1 MTPRPPT
8 LPRELVLASA
18 GSGKTYHISSRIIG
32 LLALGERPE
41 AVLASTFT
49 RKAAAEILDRVLLRL
64 ARGAVSLDGSRELA
78 AAAWLGGE
86 GVPPPG
92 FLDRESCTRLLG
104 ELVRSLHRANMG
116 TLDSFFVRVAGSFAR
131 ELGLPPGW
139 EMAEGPLQDR
149 MRSEALEAVLAAGDP
164 AVTAELLR
172 LLGRG
177 QVKRGVHSDLLDR
190 VDALLELWR
199 EADPA
204 VADPWAVEL
213 ASTLPAPAGGGGAP
227 GAPAT
232 GTPPSAS
239 QGPGRAAG
247 TGTPSPNE
255 IRRRCGALSDA
266 LKGIAI
272 PLTKAGEPNKNW
284 FKELPRVA
292 GAIRDRDWSALFAKG
307 IGAKMVEEGVL
318 VSASAITYSRH
329 SPSPELARLLDE
341 AATLAR
347 ADLAPQLRRQGEAL
361 GRLAARY
368 QEEFT
373 RVQQRAGGFRFN
385 DVTYL
390 LGTGGRL
397 QDTDQL
403 FFRLDARIRH
413 ILLDEFQDTS
423 LPQWHVLEPLM
434 EEILS
439 GAQGERSA
447 VMVADPKQSIY
458 GWRGARPAL
467 VRHVG
472 RRFHLTG
479 EKLEKSYRSG
489 PVILEAVS
497 RVFQDLPSNP
507 VVEDLEGAET
517 AEKWLQDFYP
527 QAASDPGKVGYVRLE
542 AGPATQ
548 GRRSVQGD
556 LLYHAA
562 GLVRDLHRQA
572 PRATVGV
579 LVRTNRVVT
588 YLIALLRQLK
598 VPASGEGGTALTDA
612 APVNAL
618 LALLRLADHP
628 GHTLARYHVAA
639 TPLGEVVGYG
649 QYRDAAGADRLAR
662 RVRDRLL
669 HEGYGST
676 LDHWARE
683 LRPSCDSREQARLL
697 QLVELGFLW
706 DSRKTLRPGDFVRFV
721 EDQRVEEPTG
731 ARVRVMTVHQSKGL
745 QFDAVVLPDLHQS
758 LKERPNLTGV
768 TPLRDEDTGKVL
780 RVFPAVDKATRALFP
795 EIREACDQARSLRLR
810 DDLSALYVAMTRP
823 RHALYM
829 VVPADGERGP
839 GSAKSSA
846 RLLRAAL
853 APGEPADLV
862 GKALYEDGEE
872 DWFRRLWEEDT
883 RTMAVPDTP
892 DERPAAPSPSALPG
906 ATVPAAPAFPAPDP
920 AGSHPVPLRPVTG
933 GRERN
938 LPRRSPSDM
947 EGGDSVDLAALFRT
961 DLTGEARL
969 RGTVV
974 HAWCEAIEWME
985 DGLPGNES
993 LRAMAARVAPGLSA
1007 RRIDTWIREFREWMD
1022 APAIR
1027 GALSRA
1033 AYSPGARVER
1043 ELPFLHRQ
1051 AEGLLQGYVDR
1062 LVLVEEGGQVLEA
1075 EVLDFKTDILD
1086 PSDAGALAA
1095 RVEHYRPQIDA
1106 YREAVAARY
1115 RLDLRRV
1122 AGTLLFLRT
1131 GVARAVG
1138 P

>member
-64 ARGAVSLDGSRELA
+64 ARGAVSHEGARELA

-86 GVPPPG
+86 AGPPPG

-149 MRSEALEAVLAAGDP
+149 MRSEALEGVLAAGDP

-177 QVKRGVHSDLLDR
+177 QVKRGVHSDLLDK

-213 ASTLPAPAGGGGAP
+213 ASTPPGGGPGSP

-232 GTPPSAS
+232 GTP
-239 QGPGRAAG
+239 
-247 TGTPSPNE
+247 SPHE
-255 IRRRCGALSDA
+255 IQRRCGALADA

-272 PLTKAGEPNKNW
+272 PLTKAGKPNKNW
-284 FKELPRVA
+284 ALELPRLVTAVA
-292 GAIRDRDWSALFAKG
+292 ARDWAGLFAKG
-307 IGAKMVEEGVL
+307 LGAKMVEDGFL

-347 ADLAPQLRRQGEAL
+347 VDLAPQLRRQGEAL

-373 RVQQRAGGFRFN
+373 RVQQSRGGFRFN

-413 ILLDEFQDTS
+413 LLLDEFQDTS
-423 LPQWHVLEPLM
+423 LPQWYVLEPLM

-472 RRFHLTG
+472 RRFRLTG

-507 VVEDLEGAET
+507 VVEDLEGVET

-527 QAASDPGKVGYVRLE
+527 QKASDPGKVGYVRLE

-548 GRRSVQGD
+548 GRRTVQGD
-556 LLYHAA
+556 LLHHAA
-562 GLVRDLHRQA
+562 GLVRDLHLQA

-588 YLIALLRQLK
+588 YLIALLRQLQ

-669 HEGYGST
+669 QDGYGST

-683 LRPSCDSREQARLL
+683 LRSSCDPREQARLL

-706 DSRKTLRPGDFVRFV
+706 DTRSTLRPGDFVRFV

-768 TPLRDEDTGKVL
+768 TPLRDDDTGKVL

-795 EIREACDQARSLRLR
+795 EIREAGDQARSLRLR

-829 VVPADGERGP
+829 VVPADGEKGP

-846 RLLRAAL
+846 RLLREAL

-872 DWFRRLWEEDT
+872 DWFRRLQEKDS
-883 RTMAVPDTP
+883 RPMAVPDTP
-892 DERPAAPSPSALPG
+892 GERPAAVSPFAGPG
-906 ATVPAAPAFPAPDP
+906 ATVSAAPAFPAAGP
-920 AGSHPVPLRPVTG
+920 AAVPPAPSPSAGTQPVHLRPVM
-933 GRERN
+933 GRRGRN

-974 HAWCEAIEWME
+974 HAWCEAVEWME
-985 DGLPGNES
+985 DGLPGDES
-993 LRAMAARVAPGLSA
+993 LRATAARVAPGLSA
-1007 RRIDTWIREFREWMD
+1007 RRIDAWIGEFREWMD

-1027 GALSRA
+1027 GALSLA
-1033 AYSPGARVER
+1033 AYPPGARVER
-1043 ELPFLHRQ
+1043 ELPFLHRRP
-1051 AEGLLQGYVDR
+1051 EGLLQGYIDR
-1062 LVLVEEGGQVLEA
+1062 LVLTGEGGSVLEA
-1075 EVLDFKTDILD
+1075 EVLDFKTDVLD
-1086 PSDAGALAA
+1086 ASNAGALVRRA
-1095 RVEHYRPQIDA
+1095 EHYRPQIDA

-1115 RLDLRRV
+1115 RLDLRQV
-1122 AGTLLFLRT
+1122 SGTLLFLRA

>member
-1 MTPRPPT
+1 MTTRPTT

-64 ARGAVSLDGSRELA
+64 ARGAVSDEEARELA
-78 AAAWLGGE
+78 AAACLEAGPG
-86 GVPPPG
+86 PPPG
-92 FLDRESCTRLLG
+92 FLDRESCTRLMG

-149 MRSEALEAVLAAGDP
+149 MRSEALEAVLATGDP

-177 QVKRGVHSDLLDR
+177 QVKRGVHSDLLDK
-190 VDALLELWR
+190 VDALLELAR
-199 EADPA
+199 EADPS
-204 VADPWAVEL
+204 VENPWAVEL
-213 ASTLPAPAGGGGAP
+213 AAPPAPSP
-227 GAPAT
+227 GELPH
-232 GTPPSAS
+232 
-239 QGPGRAAG
+239 
-247 TGTPSPNE
+247 
-255 IRRRCGALSDA
+255 RCQALANA
-266 LKGIAI
+266 LEGMAI

-284 FKELPRVA
+284 ATELPRLMKAVET
-292 GAIRDRDWSALFAKG
+292 RDWSELFARG
-307 IGAKMVEEGVL
+307 LGAKMVEEGVL
-318 VSASAITYSRH
+318 VSASAITYCRQC
-329 SPSPELARLLDE
+329 PTPELALLLDE
-341 AATLAR
+341 AAILAR
-347 ADLAPQLRRQGEAL
+347 VDLAPRLRRQGEAL
-361 GRLAARY
+361 GRLAAGY
-368 QEEFT
+368 QEEFS
-373 RVQQRAGGFRFN
+373 RVQQSRGGFRFS
-385 DVTYL
+385 DVTHL
-390 LGTGGRL
+390 LATGGRL

-413 ILLDEFQDTS
+413 LLLDEFQDTS

-472 RRFHLTG
+472 TRFGLTG

-489 PVILEAVS
+489 PVILRAVS

-507 VVEDLEGAET
+507 VVEDLEGVET

-527 QAASDPGKVGYVRLE
+527 QEASDPRKVGYARLE
-542 AGPATQ
+542 VGPAIQ
-548 GRRSVQGD
+548 GRRAVQRD
-556 LLYHAA
+556 LLHHAA
-562 GLVRDLHRQA
+562 ELVRDLHLRA

-579 LVRTNRVVT
+579 LVRTNRVVA
-588 YLIALLRQLK
+588 YLIALLRQLQ

-639 TPLGEVVGYG
+639 TPLGAVVGYG
-649 QYRDAAGADRLAR
+649 HHQDSAGATRLAR
-662 RVRDRLL
+662 HVRDRLL
-669 HEGYGST
+669 RDGYGAT
-676 LDHWARE
+676 LDHWVRD

-706 DSRKTLRPGDFVRFV
+706 DSRSTLRPGDFVRFV
-721 EDQRVEEPTG
+721 EGQRVEEPTG

-758 LKERPNLTGV
+758 LGERSNLTGV
-768 TPLRDEDTGKVL
+768 IPLRDDDTGKVL

-795 EIREACDQARSLRLR
+795 EIQEASEQARALRLR

-862 GKALYEDGEE
+862 GKALYEDGEV
-872 DWFRRLWEEDT
+872 DCFPPSAAASAATVSAAPVLSAARQPSAT
-883 RTMAVPDTP
+883 SPAVP
-892 DERPAAPSPSALPG
+892 R
-906 ATVPAAPAFPAPDP
+906 
-920 AGSHPVPLRPVTG
+920 PVPLRPVTG
-933 GRERN
+933 GRGRN

-947 EGGDSVDLAALFRT
+947 EGGDLVDLAALFRA

-969 RGTVV
+969 RGTVI
-974 HAWCEAIEWME
+974 HAWCEGVEWAE
-985 DGLPGNES
+985 DGLPGNAS
-993 LRAMAARVAPGLSA
+993 LWATAARVAPGLSA
-1007 RRIDTWIREFREWMD
+1007 HRIDTWIGEFREWMD

-1033 AYSPGARVER
+1033 AYPPGARVER
-1043 ELPFLHRQ
+1043 EIPFLHRQ
-1051 AEGLLQGYVDR
+1051 AEGLLQGYIDR
-1062 LVLVEEGGQVLEA
+1062 LVLVEEGGRVVGA
-1075 EVLDFKTDILD
+1075 EVLDFKTDVMD
-1086 PSDAGALAA
+1086 PSDAGMLAT
-1095 RVEHYRPQIDA
+1095 RVDHYRPQIDA
-1106 YREAVAARY
+1106 YREAVAGRY
-1115 RLDLRRV
+1115 RLDLRQV
-1122 AGTLLFLRT
+1122 TGTLLFLRT

>member
-1 MTPRPPT
+1 MSPHLLT

-41 AVLASTFT
+41 AILASTFT

-64 ARGAVSLDGSRELA
+64 ARGAVSHEGARELA
-78 AAAWLGGE
+78 AAAWLGSDPG
-86 GVPPPG
+86 PPPG
-92 FLDRESCTRLLG
+92 FMDRESCTRLLG

-149 MRSEALEAVLAAGDP
+149 MRSEALEAVLATGDP

-172 LLGRG
+172 LAGRG
-177 QVKRGVHSDLLDR
+177 EVKRGVHSDLLEK

-204 VADPWAVEL
+204 VEDPWAVEL
-213 ASTLPAPAGGGGAP
+213 ASTPPAPGGGGGTP

-232 GTPPSAS
+232 CTPPVGGQES
-239 QGPGRAAG
+239 GG
-247 TGTPSPNE
+247 TAPPVTPSHEE
-255 IRRRCGALSDA
+255 IQHRCRALAHA
-266 LKGIAI
+266 LEGIAI
-272 PLTKAGEPNKNW
+272 PLTKAGEPNKSW
-284 FKELPRVA
+284 ATELPRLVKA
-292 GAIRDRDWSALFAKG
+292 VEARDWPGLFARG
-307 IGAKMVEEGVL
+307 LGAKMVEKGVL
-318 VSASAITYSRH
+318 VSASAITYARH
-329 SPSPELARLLDE
+329 RPTPELARLLDE
-341 AATLAR
+341 AAILAR
-347 ADLAPQLRRQGEAL
+347 VDLAPRLRRQGEAL
-361 GRLAARY
+361 GRLAAGY

-373 RVQQRAGGFRFN
+373 RVQQSRGGFRFS
-385 DVTYL
+385 DVTHL

-397 QDTDQL
+397 KDTDQL

-413 ILLDEFQDTS
+413 LLLDEFQDTS

-447 VMVADPKQSIY
+447 AMVADPKQSIY

-472 RRFHLTG
+472 RRFRLSG

-489 PVILEAVS
+489 PVILRAVS
-497 RVFQDLPSNP
+497 GVFQDLPSNP
-507 VVEDLEGAET
+507 VVEDLEGVET

-527 QAASDPGKVGYVRLE
+527 QEASDPGKVGYARLE
-542 AGPATQ
+542 AGPAIQ
-548 GRRSVQGD
+548 GRRTVQRD
-556 LLYHAA
+556 LLHHAA
-562 GLVRDLHRQA
+562 ELVRDLHLQA
-572 PRATVGV
+572 PGATVGV

-588 YLIALLRQLK
+588 YLIALLRQLQ
-598 VPASGEGGTALTDA
+598 VPASGEGGTPLTDA

-618 LALLRLADHP
+618 LALLLLADHP
-628 GHTLARYHVAA
+628 GHTLARYHVAT
-639 TPLGEVVGYG
+639 TPLGEVVRYG
-649 QYRDAAGADRLAR
+649 HHQDAAGADRLAR
-662 RVRDRLL
+662 QVRDRLL
-669 HEGYGST
+669 RDGYGST
-676 LDHWARE
+676 LDRWVRE
-683 LRPSCDSREQARLL
+683 LRPFCDVRERARLL
-697 QLVELGFLW
+697 QLVELGYLW
-706 DSRKTLRPGDFVRFV
+706 DSRSTLRPGDFVRFV
-721 EDQRVEEPTG
+721 EGQRVEEPTG

-745 QFDAVVLPDLHQS
+745 QFDAVVLPDLHQT
-758 LKERPNLTGV
+758 LQERPNRTGV
-768 TPLRDEDTGKVL
+768 IPLRDEDTGKVL
-780 RVFPAVDKATRALFP
+780 RVYPAVDKATRALFP
-795 EIREACDQARSLRLR
+795 EIREAGEQARSLRLR
-810 DDLSALYVAMTRP
+810 DDISTLYVAMTRP

-829 VVPADGERGP
+829 VVPSDGERGP

-853 APGEPADLV
+853 APGEPADLL
-862 GKALYEDGEE
+862 GKVLYEDGEE
-872 DWFRRLWEEDT
+872 DWFGRLWEKDVRPE
-883 RTMAVPDTP
+883 AVPDTSGEP
-892 DERPAAPSPSALPG
+892 LAAVS
-906 ATVPAAPAFPAPDP
+906 P
-920 AGSHPVPLRPVTG
+920 AGPAPVPLRPVKG
-933 GRERN
+933 RRERN

-947 EGGDSVDLAALFRT
+947 EGGDLVDLAALFRT

-974 HAWCEAIEWME
+974 HAWCEAVEWME
-985 DGLPGNES
+985 DGLPEDEA
-993 LRAMAARVAPGLSA
+993 LRATAARVAPGLSA
-1007 RRIDTWIREFREWMD
+1007 TRMDAWIGDFREWMQ

-1033 AYSPGARVER
+1033 AYLPGATVER

-1051 AEGLLQGYVDR
+1051 AEGLLQGYIDR
-1062 LVLVEEGGQVLEA
+1062 LVLVEDGGKVVEA
-1075 EVLDFKTDILD
+1075 EVMDFKTDVMD

-1106 YREAVAARY
+1106 YRGAAAARY
-1115 RLDLRRV
+1115 HLDLRQV